1 MQKEFHHP
9 SIPTKISEK
18 IIYDTYCDNYDS
30 IHYLFVEFQFSW
42 LQQAYKALKDIDK
55 YYILIYLYKENFTEL
70 NEIFKVKSYEE
81 FYFNP
86 RFELDKI
93 NIIQIAKKLRLSKET
108 ARRKI
113 LELEEDGILIK
124 NKKSIA
130 VTLKAGLLQKPVNTI
145 NSFSKI
151 LQYVSKLL
159 YDNKTVKKYYEKDF
173 FIKKIKER
181 FTQILAIFLEYQ
193 IEYLLTRKTLV
204 NNDIEMWFIYGSV
217 LYNQI
222 MYLKKSEVHKT
233 NYLAELVC
241 SNSFRSDDHN
251 KSAVGLLHDEMRKLG
266 SLVMECGDLNRV
278 PAGSSMS
285 VDRVNFSKSIE
296 GKIKNNPLI
305 KIVREEVKYIPENWK
320 KTISE
325 NVTAL
330 QSGPNKVHLSMKQYR
345 VNTMNQNYNIFDT
358 LWIFILE
365 NGRWGVKFRSSYLS
379 ASSEVINSVS
389 SD

>member
-1 MQKEFHHP
+1 MQKEFNHP

-108 ARRKI
+108 TRRKI

-159 YDNKTVKKYYEKDF
+159 YDKKSVKKYYAKDF
-173 FIKKIKER
+173 FVKKIKER

-222 MYLKKSEVHKT
+222 MYLKKSEIKNHYQKQWIEEVLNVGDKKGINAMT
-233 NYLAELVC
+233 I
-241 SNSFRSDDHN
+241 SDLTGIPRPT
-251 KSAVGLLHDEMRKLG
+251 VIRKLKVLLKQKDIFKDPNNLYYISKG
-266 SLVMECGDLNRV
+266 KLLTELNKQRLI
-278 PAGSSMS
+278 
-285 VDRVNFSKSIE
+285 N
-296 GKIKNNPLI
+296 IKN
-305 KIVREEVKYIPENWK
+305 
-320 KTISE
+320 
-325 NVTAL
+325 
-330 QSGPNKVHLSMKQYR
+330 
-345 VNTMNQNYNIFDT
+345 
-358 LWIFILE
+358 
-365 NGRWGVKFRSSYLS
+365 LS
-379 ASSEVINSVS
+379 AIISRINNIVFFS
-389 SD
+389 

>member
-1 MQKEFHHP
+1 MQKEFGHP

-18 IIYDTYCDNYDS
+18 NIYDTYCDNYDS

-42 LQQAYKALKDIDK
+42 LQQAYRALKDIDK

-108 ARRKI
+108 TRRKI

-159 YDNKTVKKYYEKDF
+159 YDNKNVKKYYGKDF
-173 FIKKIKER
+173 FVKKIKER

-222 MYLKKSEVHKT
+222 MYLKKSEVKNHYQKQWIEEVLNVGDKKGINAMT
-233 NYLAELVC
+233 I
-241 SNSFRSDDHN
+241 SDLTGIPRPT
-251 KSAVGLLHDEMRKLG
+251 VIRKLKILLKQKDIFKDSNNLYYISKG
-266 SLVMECGDLNRV
+266 KLLTELNKQRLI
-278 PAGSSMS
+278 
-285 VDRVNFSKSIE
+285 N
-296 GKIKNNPLI
+296 IKNLSSIISRINN
-305 KIVREEVKYIPENWK
+305 IVFF
-320 KTISE
+320 S
-325 NVTAL
+325 
-330 QSGPNKVHLSMKQYR
+330 
-345 VNTMNQNYNIFDT
+345 
-358 LWIFILE
+358 
-365 NGRWGVKFRSSYLS
+365 
-379 ASSEVINSVS
+379 
-389 SD
+389 

>member
-1 MQKEFHHP
+1 MQKEFSHP

-70 NEIFKVKSYEE
+70 NEIFKVKSFEE

-151 LQYVSKLL
+151 LQYVSWLL
-159 YDNKTVKKYYEKDF
+159 YKEKKVEKYYEKDF

-181 FTQILAIFLEYQ
+181 FTQILGIFLEYQ

-204 NNDIEMWFIYGSV
+204 NNDIEMWFIYGSA

-222 MYLKKSEVHKT
+222 MYLKKSEVKNHYQKQWIEEVLNIGDKKGVNAMT
-233 NYLAELVC
+233 I
-241 SNSFRSDDHN
+241 SDLTGIPRPT
-251 KSAVGLLHDEMRKLG
+251 VIRKLKILLKQKDIFKDSNNLYYISKG
-266 SLVMECGDLNRV
+266 KLLTELNKQRLINIKKL
-278 PAGSSMS
+278 SSIIS
-285 VDRVNFSKSIE
+285 RINNIVFFS
-296 GKIKNNPLI
+296 
-305 KIVREEVKYIPENWK
+305 
-320 KTISE
+320 
-325 NVTAL
+325 
-330 QSGPNKVHLSMKQYR
+330 
-345 VNTMNQNYNIFDT
+345 
-358 LWIFILE
+358 
-365 NGRWGVKFRSSYLS
+365 
-379 ASSEVINSVS
+379 
-389 SD
+389 

>member
-1 MQKEFHHP
+1 MQKEFRHS

-108 ARRKI
+108 TRRKI

-151 LQYVSKLL
+151 LQYVSWLL
-159 YDNKTVKKYYEKDF
+159 YKEKKVGKYYEKDF

-222 MYLKKSEVHKT
+222 MYLKKSETKNHYQKEWIEEVLNVGDKKGINAMT
-233 NYLAELVC
+233 I
-241 SNSFRSDDHN
+241 SDLTGIPRPT
-251 KSAVGLLHDEMRKLG
+251 VIRKLKILLKQKDIFKDSNNLYYISKG
-266 SLVMECGDLNRV
+266 KLLTELNKQRLINIKKL
-278 PAGSSMS
+278 SSIIS
-285 VDRVNFSKSIE
+285 RINNIVFFS
-296 GKIKNNPLI
+296 
-305 KIVREEVKYIPENWK
+305 
-320 KTISE
+320 
-325 NVTAL
+325 
-330 QSGPNKVHLSMKQYR
+330 
-345 VNTMNQNYNIFDT
+345 
-358 LWIFILE
+358 
-365 NGRWGVKFRSSYLS
+365 
-379 ASSEVINSVS
+379 
-389 SD
+389 

>member
-1 MQKEFHHP
+1 MQKEFSHP

-42 LQQAYKALKDIDK
+42 LQQAYRALKDIDK

-108 ARRKI
+108 TRRKI

-222 MYLKKSEVHKT
+222 MYLKKSEVKNHYQKQWIEEVLNVGDKKGINAMT
-233 NYLAELVC
+233 I
-241 SNSFRSDDHN
+241 SDLTGIPRPT
-251 KSAVGLLHDEMRKLG
+251 VIRKLKVLLKKKDIFKDPNNLYYISKG
-266 SLVMECGDLNRV
+266 KLLTELNKQRLI
-278 PAGSSMS
+278 
-285 VDRVNFSKSIE
+285 N
-296 GKIKNNPLI
+296 IKN
-305 KIVREEVKYIPENWK
+305 
-320 KTISE
+320 
-325 NVTAL
+325 
-330 QSGPNKVHLSMKQYR
+330 
-345 VNTMNQNYNIFDT
+345 
-358 LWIFILE
+358 
-365 NGRWGVKFRSSYLS
+365 LS
-379 ASSEVINSVS
+379 AIISRINNIVFFS
-389 SD
+389 